1 MCLAKE
7 LGWPRTR
14 HIGLGGAIVKKG
26 KLKMLKKTLFGL
38 VVLSVLVSMPVLAAE
53 QDTGDSFRLKAH
65 DWPVE
70 FKPINLDFKI
80 PVYMD
85 VGLYFEISNKKDLVN
100 NGILIKQESL
110 YVYTGCSIAFNI
122 QTNFDMK
129 LGCSIER
136 TALGDLLTNSD
147 TKWSCEVR
155 DADCEVKQEEVNKT
169 LSDVVEKRKIWVKL
183 EKPKVF
189 EVDFGK
195 KKHIANVILNVKP
208 NWEAVWVDP

>member
-1 MCLAKE
+1 
-7 LGWPRTR
+7 
-14 HIGLGGAIVKKG
+14 
-26 KLKMLKKTLFGL
+26 MLKKTLFGL

-53 QDTGDSFRLKAH
+53 QDTGDIFRLKAH

-85 VGLYFEISNKKDLVN
+85 VGLYFEINNKKDVVN
-100 NGILIKQESL
+100 SGILIKQESIN
-110 YVYTGCSIAFNI
+110 VYTGCSIAMNI

-136 TALGDLLTNSD
+136 TALGDLLHGDS

-169 LSDVVEKRKIWVKL
+169 LSDTTEKRTIWVRL

-195 KKHIANVILNVKP
+195 KKHIADVILNVKP
-208 NWEAVWVDP
+208 NWEAIWVDP